1 MFQRHWSPTNVMK
14 GGDHCLLFSGFP
26 VWAGAG
32 HPPAANPDSAA
43 GCGMFSAMCIWG
55 TEGVWCAKGWE
66 TERGCEHIEVA
77 EVVRAMVRGVIF
89 EYFALVKAYGYK
101 FFSLQ
106 NSFLFN
112 SVETWNILSLTF
124 YYVKHFNTLKFCSP
138 EITALYNCRIQRQL
152 CGEHLA
158 REATI
163 SDIVPV
169 DYVYF

>member
-1 MFQRHWSPTNVMK
+1 
-14 GGDHCLLFSGFP
+14 
-26 VWAGAG
+26 
-32 HPPAANPDSAA
+32 
-43 GCGMFSAMCIWG
+43 
-55 TEGVWCAKGWE
+55 
-66 TERGCEHIEVA
+66 
-77 EVVRAMVRGVIF
+77 MVRGVIF

-101 FFSLQ
+101 FFALQ
-106 NSFLFN
+106 NNFLFN